1 MANLENLEGGS
12 VFPHV
17 FFCFAVLAVLV
28 VSVSRP
34 EANGNH
40 AEQTM

>member
-17 FFCFAVLAVLV
+17 EIFFFALLCWRYYDSSLGFKA
-28 VSVSRP
+28 
-34 EANGNH
+34 
-40 AEQTM
+40 